1 MLSKMTVKT
10 KLTLLGVA
18 TSLLLAVSGAA
29 AIFEMGRM
37 AAEVEHDLQAGKT
50 DSEAM
55 TAVES
60 AQIGF
65 KKQVQKW
72 KNILLRGND
81 PKAYDK
87 YLAEFGVEE
96 ANTRASLNR
105 AVELF
110 RARGIPTDDVEATL
124 RDHRDLGAKYRAALS
139 QFDKA
144 DPLAGRKVD
153 ATLKS
158 IDRPAEASI
167 DRIAAKVEAYY
178 AGRIAEQMQR
188 TESLYRSARN
198 LLIVATALGLI
209 LSAGFSLHIL
219 RDLMRRLGG
228 EPEYAAAIA
237 HDIAGGNLAIDVETK
252 PGDDSSLLASMKTMR
267 RGLAAIIGKVERSVL
282 GLERAA
288 LRLSKTAGLVAQN
301 NLHQQDV
308 SQSMAAAVEQMS
320 STVSEISSTM
330 EELSASSSQ
339 IADYSKSVVDIAND
353 TWENSK
359 KGSASMQQLLARMEG
374 IGADNRNNLR
384 EIVELGG
391 KSKEISKV
399 MAIINT
405 IAAQTKLIAFNAA
418 LEASSAGDAGKRFS
432 VVAQEIR
439 RLADSVTDSTGEI
452 EGRVQEIQDAID
464 RLVIVSEKGAA
475 NIAAGMEASND
486 TAHSLA
492 DLVDAASRTSGAAQ
506 QISLSTQQQK
516 TASGQV
522 VAALR
527 EIVGAS
533 AQTAQSIRSISEI
546 GTEMNAMSQELS
558 ALVKHFKLAAQA
570 GAAPA

>member
-228 EPEYAAAIA
+228 EPEYAARRPPVFGTI
-237 HDIAGGNLAIDVETK
+237 LLL
-252 PGDDSSLLASMKTMR
+252 PGR
-267 RGLAAIIGKVERSVL
+267 RPWLIRSFS
-282 GLERAA
+282 A
-288 LRLSKTAGLVAQN
+288 LP
-301 NLHQQDV
+301 
-308 SQSMAAAVEQMS
+308 
-320 STVSEISSTM
+320 
-330 EELSASSSQ
+330 LSANLRAIESH
-339 IADYSKSVVDIAND
+339 
-353 TWENSK
+353 
-359 KGSASMQQLLARMEG
+359 SASDLTTAFISIPPFCFSFLV
-374 IGADNRNNLR
+374 NR
-384 EIVELGG
+384 
-391 KSKEISKV
+391 S
-399 MAIINT
+399 
-405 IAAQTKLIAFNAA
+405 
-418 LEASSAGDAGKRFS
+418 
-432 VVAQEIR
+432 
-439 RLADSVTDSTGEI
+439 
-452 EGRVQEIQDAID
+452 
-464 RLVIVSEKGAA
+464 
-475 NIAAGMEASND
+475 
-486 TAHSLA
+486 HSC
-492 DLVDAASRTSGAAQ
+492 
-506 QISLSTQQQK
+506 
-516 TASGQV
+516 
-522 VAALR
+522 
-527 EIVGAS
+527 
-533 AQTAQSIRSISEI
+533 
-546 GTEMNAMSQELS
+546 
-558 ALVKHFKLAAQA
+558 
-570 GAAPA
+570 P